1 MNIQSISK
9 AGSAKSKMI
18 YHEDLEQLHINTL
31 PNRCYF
37 VPFGK
42 GQNPFES
49 RENSERFELL
59 NGDWGFRYFASI
71 IDLED
76 DFTTVV
82 AEKTIPVPSNC
93 FSACIKY
100 LPSVHNPASSNVTIT
115 VPAEPVNPDIN
126 CLDLK

>member
-9 AGSAKSKMI
+9 TGSAKSKMI

-59 NGDWGFRYFASI
+59 NGDWGFFR
-71 IDLED
+71 L
-76 DFTTVV
+76 
-82 AEKTIPVPSNC
+82 
-93 FSACIKY
+93 FS
-100 LPSVHNPASSNVTIT
+100 
-115 VPAEPVNPDIN
+115 
-126 CLDLK
+126 